1 MLSLLLLVLLVEL
14 GAHLVNTVG
23 AATINSLLWNL
34 YLALPTQTSKQVAEQ
49 KKLQREY
56 LTIRRDLNATSSQDQ
71 FAKWAKLR
79 RQHDKLLEQL
89 EKMKSSQEASKA
101 NFDRTVNILRWLGTT
116 GLKFLL
122 PFWYAKQPMFWL
134 PQGWFPYYV
143 EWILSFPRAPV
154 GSVSIASWQT
164 ACTGVVLLVSDTIAA
179 ILGLVLGAKMAQKQP
194 AKAATEKD
202 QGPTPTS
209 REAKSKKDS

>member
-1 MLSLLLLVLLVEL
+1 MLSLLLLVFLVEL

-23 AATINSLLWNL
+23 AATINNLLWNL
-34 YLALPTQTSKQVAEQ
+34 YLALPTQTSKQAAEQ
-49 KKLQREY
+49 KKLQKEY

-89 EKMKSSQEASKA
+89 EKMKSSHDASKA

-179 ILGLVLGAKMAQKQP
+179 ILGLVLGAKMTEKQP
-194 AKAATEKD
+194 AKATTEK
-202 QGPTPTS
+202 GPIPTS

>member
-1 MLSLLLLVLLVEL
+1 MLSLLLLVFLVEL
-14 GAHLVNTVG
+14 GAHLVNTIG
-23 AATINSLLWNL
+23 AATINNLLWSV
-34 YLALPTQTSKQVAEQ
+34 YLALPTQTSQQAADKA
-49 KKLQREY
+49 KLQKEY

-79 RQHDKLLEQL
+79 RQHDKLLEDL
-89 EKMKSSQEASKA
+89 EKMKSSHEALKA
-101 NFDRTVNILRWLGTT
+101 KFDRTVNVLRWLATT

-143 EWILSFPRAPV
+143 EWILSFPRAPL

-164 ACTGVVLLVSDTIAA
+164 ACIGVVMLISDTITA
-179 ILGLVLGAKMAQKQP
+179 ILGLALGAKMAEKQP
-194 AKAATEKD
+194 AKATMEK
-202 QGPTPTS
+202 GPIPKS
-209 REAKSKKDS
+209 REARSKKDS

>member
-14 GAHLVNTVG
+14 GTHFVNTVG
-23 AATINSLLWNL
+23 AATINNLLWSL
-34 YLALPTQTSKQVAEQ
+34 YLALPTQTSKQAAENQ
-49 KKLQREY
+49 KLQKEY

-79 RQHDKLLEQL
+79 RQHDKMLEQL
-89 EKMKSSQEASKA
+89 EKMKSSHEATKSK
-101 NFDRTVNILRWLGTT
+101 FDTYVNILRWLATT

-134 PQGWFPYYV
+134 PKGWFPYYV

-164 ACTGVVLLVSDTIAA
+164 ACTGVVLLFSDTITAV
-179 ILGLVLGAKMAQKQP
+179 LGLIVGAKVAEKQP
-194 AKAATEKD
+194 AAEK
-202 QGPTPTS
+202 GPIPQS
-209 REAKSKKDS
+209 REARNKKDS

>member
-1 MLSLLLLVLLVEL
+1 MISVLLLVFLVEV
-14 GAHLVNTVG
+14 GVHLVNTVG
-23 AATINSLLWNL
+23 AATINNLLWNI
-34 YLALPTQTSKQVAEQ
+34 YLTLPTEFSKQVAERKTLQ
-49 KKLQREY
+49 KEY

-89 EKMKSSQEASKA
+89 EKMKTSHESAKTK
-101 NFDRTVNILRWLGTT
+101 FDSTVNILRWLATSGS
-116 GLKFLL
+116 KFLL

-134 PQGWFPYYV
+134 PHGWFPYYA

-164 ACTGVVLLVSDTIAA
+164 ACAGVVLLVSDTIAA
-179 ILGLVLGAKMAQKQP
+179 ILGLILDAKMAKKQP
-194 AKAATEKD
+194 VKVGAEKGPIPKSQEAKA
-202 QGPTPTS
+202 
-209 REAKSKKDS
+209 KKDS

>member
-1 MLSLLLLVLLVEL
+1 MISLLVLVLAVEL
-14 GAHLVNTVG
+14 GAHFVNTVG
-23 AATINSLLWNL
+23 AATINNLLWNL
-34 YLALPTQTSKQVAEQ
+34 YLALPTQTSKQAAEKQTLQ
-49 KKLQREY
+49 KDY

-89 EKMKSSQEASKA
+89 EKMKSSHDASKA
-101 NFDRTVNILRWLGTT
+101 KFDGTINILRWLATT
-116 GLKFLL
+116 GLKFLI

-134 PQGWFPYYV
+134 PRGWFPYYV

-164 ACTGVVLLVSDTIAA
+164 ACTGVVLLFSDTITA
-179 ILGLVLGAKMAQKQP
+179 ILGLIVGAKMAEKQP
-194 AKAATEKD
+194 AADK
-202 QGPTPTS
+202 GPIPQS

>member
-1 MLSLLLLVLLVEL
+1 MLSISLLLLVFLVEL

-23 AATINSLLWNL
+23 AATINNLLWNL
-34 YLALPTQTSKQVAEQ
+34 YLALPTQTSAQAAEQ
-49 KKLQREY
+49 KKLQKEY
-56 LTIRRDLNATSSQDQ
+56 LSLRRDLNATSSQDQ

-89 EKMKSSQEASKA
+89 EKMKTSHEASKA
-101 NFDRTVNILRWLGTT
+101 TFDRSVNIVRWLATT
-116 GLKFLL
+116 GLKFVL

-143 EWILSFPRAPV
+143 EWILSFPRAPI

-164 ACTGVVLLVSDTIAA
+164 ACTGVVLLISDTIAA
-179 ILGLVLGAKMAQKQP
+179 ILGLLLGAKMAQKQP
-194 AKAATEKD
+194 VGVGMEK
-202 QGPTPTS
+202 GPIPKS
-209 REAKSKKDS
+209 QEAKNKKDS